1 MGNLDYPRT
10 TLFVIDRDTWVRSKG
25 QAELLG
31 YSSVSEYIFSL
42 LQSDLER
49 KVSLQMLLRELEKYY
64 ELDFYTLGFV
74 AEKTFL
80 PLRTLIY
87 LMRELKLPLP
97 EEKSFSNMQRIHE
110 ELIKNNLLPREVESI
125 LNLKNRF
132 GKNQI
137 LDNANM
143 LIALFPDEI
152 ERTAEVL
159 SITREILLDITD
171 SEKLEEYCANCENF
185 DDSKYSDLR
194 RVFSELALKYDDEV
208 LSDDPILNKLK
219 EYKSSNLFGRFV
231 EFSAVLLIKREL
243 QRINEFRL
251 GQIIEIPMPEIKAQ
265 EERID
270 QEKERLKAELKVYLK
285 NIAFVDR
292 L

>member
-10 TLFVIDRDTWVRSKG
+10 TLFIIDRDTWVRSKG

-64 ELDFYTLGFV
+64 ELNFYTLGFV
-74 AEKTFL
+74 AEKTSL

-87 LMRELKLPLP
+87 LMTELKLPLP

-137 LDNANM
+137 LDNADM
-143 LIALFPDEI
+143 LIALFSDEI
-152 ERTAEVL
+152 ERTTEVL
-159 SITREILLDITD
+159 SIAREILLDILD
-171 SEKLEEYCANCENF
+171 SKKLEEYCENCENF

-219 EYKSSNLFGRFV
+219 QYKSSNLFGRFV

-270 QEKERLKAELKVYLK
+270 QEKERIKTELKVYLK

>member
-49 KVSLQMLLRELEKYY
+49 KISLQMLLRELEKYY

-159 SITREILLDITD
+159 SITREILLDIID

>member
-42 LQSDLER
+42 LQSDLEH

-64 ELDFYTLGFV
+64 ELNFYTLGFV
-74 AEKTFL
+74 AEKTSL

-87 LMRELKLPLP
+87 LMRELELPLP

-137 LDNANM
+137 LDNADM
-143 LIALFPDEI
+143 LIAVFSDEI

-159 SITREILLDITD
+159 SITREILLDILD

-208 LSDDPILNKLK
+208 LSDDPISNKLK
-219 EYKSSNLFGRFV
+219 QYKSSNLFGRFV

-270 QEKERLKAELKVYLK
+270 QEKGRLKAELKLYLK